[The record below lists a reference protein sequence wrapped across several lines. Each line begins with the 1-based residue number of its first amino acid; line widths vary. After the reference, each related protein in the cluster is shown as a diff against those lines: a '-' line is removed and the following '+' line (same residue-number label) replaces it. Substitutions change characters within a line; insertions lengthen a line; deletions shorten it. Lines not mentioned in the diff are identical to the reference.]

1 MTDTETIV
9 ITDPDSDR
17 YHTFG
22 YISWWQQEVV
32 RNATV
37 MVIGAG
43 ALGNEVIKNLALMGI
58 GNILIADFDTIE
70 DSNLSRSVLFRA
82 DDRGRR
88 KVDAAAEAAKAINPD
103 VKVKAW
109 HGDINYEMGL
119 GVFRHVD
126 AIVGCLDNREARL
139 SINRFS
145 WAVDRP
151 WVDGAIQELMGIVRV
166 FRPGE
171 GACYECTLTDL
182 DYQIINLRYSC
193 PLLAR
198 QDILMGKVPTTP
210 TSASIVAAFQTQE
223 ALKLL
228 HDMEVQPGKALMI
241 NGLTNDIYLTEY
253 PVKEA
258 CMSHSRLEPIIELP
272 EATAAETT
280 LADLLAIAR
289 ERLGPEA
296 VLEFDSELVI
306 AMTCNSCGN
315 EEPIFKR
322 MARLYED
329 AAVCP
334 VCGAKREMRM
344 THRITGEEAFLE
356 RTFAEVDVPPLGIVR
371 ARNGSERVYYELTGD
386 KATFCSSL
394 DLKSCHAAACP
405 AETGANGCNR
415 NNRFA

>member
-1 MTDTETIV
+1 MTDTDIIV

-22 YISWWQQEVV
+22 YISWWKQEVV
-32 RNATV
+32 RDATV
-37 MVIGAG
+37 LVVGAG

-88 KVDAAAEAAKAINPD
+88 KVDAAAEAAKEINPD

-109 HGDINYEMGL
+109 HGDINFEMGL

-126 AIVGCLDNREARL
+126 AVVGCLDNREARL

-182 DYQIINLRYSC
+182 DYQMINLRYSC

-198 QDILMGKVPTTP
+198 QDIIMGKVPTTP

-223 ALKLL
+223 ALKLI

-253 PVKEA
+253 PVKEF
-258 CMSHSRLEPIIELP
+258 CMSHSRLDPIVELQDVT
-272 EATAAETT
+272 ATGTT
-280 LADLLAIAR
+280 LAGLLAIAR

-296 VLEFDSELVI
+296 VLEFDSELVV
-306 AMTCNSCGN
+306 AMVCGSCGN
-315 EEPIFKR
+315 EEPIFQR
-322 MARLYED
+322 MARLYEE

-334 VCGAKREMRM
+334 NCGNQREMRL
-344 THRITGEEAFLE
+344 THRITGEEEFLE
-356 RTFAEVDVPPLGIVR
+356 RTLAEVDVPPLGIIR
-371 ARNGSERVYYELTGD
+371 ARNGSERIYLELTGD
-386 KATFCSSL
+386 KETFL
-394 DLKSCHAAACP
+394 Q
-405 AETGANGCNR
+405 
-415 NNRFA
+415 FA

>member
-37 MVIGAG
+37 LVIGAG

-70 DSNLSRSVLFRA
+70 DSNLSRSVLFRTT
-82 DDRGRR
+82 DRGRR
-88 KVDAAAEAAKAINPD
+88 KVDAAAEAVKALNPD

-109 HGDINYEMGL
+109 HGNINFEMGL

-126 AIVGCLDNREARL
+126 VIVGCLDNREARL

-145 WAVDRP
+145 WAIDRP

-171 GACYECTLTDL
+171 GACYECTLTDM

-210 TSASIVAAFQTQE
+210 TSASIVAAFETQE
-223 ALKLL
+223 ALKLI
-228 HDMEVQPGKALMI
+228 HNMEVQPGKALMI
-241 NGLTNDIYLTEY
+241 NGLTNDIYMTEY
-253 PVKEA
+253 PVKEF
-258 CMSHSRLEPIIELP
+258 CMSHSRLEPIVELP
-272 EATAAETT
+272 EATAAGTT
-280 LADLLAIAR
+280 LAEMLANAR
-289 ERLGPEA
+289 ERLGDAA
-296 VLEFDSELVI
+296 VLEFDSELVVSM
-306 AMTCNSCGN
+306 ACGSCGN
-315 EEPIFKR
+315 VEPIFKR

-329 AAVCP
+329 EAICP
-334 VCGAKREMRM
+334 NCGAKREMNL
-344 THRITGEEAFLE
+344 THRISGDEDFLE
-356 RTFAEVDVPPLGIVR
+356 RTFAEMDVPPLGIIR
-371 ARNGSERVYYELTGD
+371 ARNGSERVYFELTGD
-386 KATFCSSL
+386 KETFL
-394 DLKSCHAAACP
+394 Q
-405 AETGANGCNR
+405 
-415 NNRFA
+415 FA

>member
-1 MTDTETIV
+1 MTDSDIIV

-22 YISWWQQEVV
+22 YISWWKQEVV

-37 MVIGAG
+37 LVIGAG
-43 ALGNEVIKNLALMGI
+43 ALGNEVIKNLALMGV

-82 DDRGRR
+82 TDRGRR
-88 KVDAAAEAAKAINPD
+88 KVDAAAEAVKTINPD

-109 HGDINYEMGL
+109 HGDINFEMGL

-253 PVKEA
+253 PVKEF
-258 CMSHSRLEPIIELP
+258 CMSHSRLEPIVELP
-272 EATAAETT
+272 DTTAAGTT
-280 LADLLAIAR
+280 LAGLLGVAR
-289 ERLGPEA
+289 ERLGPET

-306 AMTCNSCGN
+306 SMECGSCGN
-315 EEPIFKR
+315 VEPIFKR

-334 VCGAKREMRM
+334 SCGAKREMRL
-344 THRITGEEAFLE
+344 THRITGEEDFLE
-356 RTFAEVDVPPLGIVR
+356 RALAEVDVPPLGIIR

-386 KATFCSSL
+386 KAAFL
-394 DLKSCHAAACP
+394 QF
-405 AETGANGCNR
+405 E
-415 NNRFA
+415 

>member
-1 MTDTETIV
+1 MTDTEIIV

-37 MVIGAG
+37 LVVGAG

-70 DSNLSRSVLFRA
+70 DSNLSRSVLFRST
-82 DDRGRR
+82 DRGRR
-88 KVDAAAEAAKAINPD
+88 KVDAAAEAVKGINPD

-145 WAVDRP
+145 WAIDRP

-228 HDMEVQPGKALMI
+228 HNMEVQPGKALMI

-253 PVKEA
+253 PVKEF
-258 CMSHSRLEPIIELP
+258 CMSHSRLEPIVELP
-272 EATAAETT
+272 DATAAATT
-280 LADLLAIAR
+280 LADLLATAR
-289 ERLGPEA
+289 GQLGPEA

-306 AMTCNSCGN
+306 SMVCGSCGN

-329 AAVCP
+329 AATCP
-334 VCGAKREMRM
+334 TCGAKREMQM
-344 THRITGEEAFLE
+344 THRISGEEDFLN
-356 RTFAEVDVPPLGIVR
+356 RTFAEVDVPPLGIIR

-386 KATFCSSL
+386 KATFL
-394 DLKSCHAAACP
+394 Q
-405 AETGANGCNR
+405 
-415 NNRFA
+415 FA